1 MTRRRRNQHSTAQ
14 RTFSLDDYRANPAQF
29 IAEIL
34 IDPETRKPFE
44 LLPAERAFLDRAF
57 LTDAG
62 GRLIYPEQVF
72 SAPKKSGKTG
82 FAALHTLTMCLIFG
96 GQYAEGYCVAND
108 LEQAQGRVF
117 QAIKRI
123 VESSPELRAI
133 ARIFSDKIEFP
144 VTGATITA
152 LASDYAGAAGANP
165 TISTFDELWGY
176 TSERSRRLWDEMVP
190 PPTRKI
196 ACRLT
201 TTYAGFEGEFELLE
215 ELYKRGL
222 AQPQIGNDLHAGD
235 GLLMFW
241 SHVPVAPW
249 QSVEWIEQM
258 RRQLRPNAFL
268 RMIENR
274 FVSTESTF
282 VDPEWV
288 DRCIDPNWSP
298 VIIDK
303 TLPVYVGCDASVK
316 KDSTAIAAMFF
327 DRSVNKVRLISHRI
341 FQPTKAEPLNFEAT
355 VERTIKELCSRFSVR
370 GIYYDPYQMASVAQR
385 LATAGLPMREYTQ
398 TTDHLTEM
406 GSNLYELVKGANL
419 VLYAD
424 DAIKLAMNRAVAK
437 ETPRGWKISKEK
449 QSHKIDIVIAMAMA
463 ALAAVER
470 GQSQPQL
477 VTSPWIGVHVGPRG
491 GFPDGYQGS
500 FEDFCY
506 AAATGNHRRAGGS
519 GGSVIW

>member
-1 MTRRRRNQHSTAQ
+1 MTRRRRQQQAA
-14 RTFSLDDYRANPAQF
+14 RAFSLDDYRANPAQF

-34 IDPETRKPFE
+34 IDPETRAPFQ
-44 LLPAERAFLDRAF
+44 LLPAERAFLNHAF
-57 LTDAG
+57 LTDAS
-62 GRLIYPEQVF
+62 GRLVYPEQVF

-82 FAALHTLTMCLIFG
+82 FAALHTLTMCLLFG

-117 QAIKRI
+117 LAIKRI

-133 ARIFSDKIEFP
+133 ARVFSDRVEFP
-144 VTGATITA
+144 ITGASIAA

-201 TTYAGFEGEFELLE
+201 TTYAGFEGESTLLE

-222 AQPQIGNDLHAGD
+222 AQPQIGADLHAGD

-249 QSVEWIEQM
+249 QSVEWVEQM

-282 VDPEWV
+282 VDPEWI
-288 DRCIDPNWSP
+288 DNCIDPAGSP
-298 VIIDK
+298 VIGDRA
-303 TLPVYVGCDASVK
+303 LPVYIGCDASVK
-316 KDSTAIAAMFF
+316 KDSTAIAAVCF
-327 DRSVNKVRLISHRI
+327 DRSVNKVRLVAHRI
-341 FQPTKAEPLNFEAT
+341 FQPTQAEPLNFEAT
-355 VERTIKELCSRFSVR
+355 VERTVKELCGRFSVR
-370 GIYYDPYQMASVAQR
+370 GVYYDPYQMTSVAQR

-398 TTDHLTEM
+398 TTDHLTAI
-406 GSNLYELVKGANL
+406 GSNLYELIKGGNI
-419 VLYAD
+419 VLYPDA
-424 DAIKLAMNRAVAK
+424 AIKLALNRAVAK
-437 ETPRGWKISKEK
+437 ETPRGWKITKEK
-449 QSHKIDIVIAMAMA
+449 QSHKIDVVIAMAMA

-470 GQSQPQL
+470 GQNELRL
-477 VTSPWIGVHVGPRG
+477 VTSEWIGVHTAPKLG
-491 GFPDGYQGS
+491 GFGS
-500 FEDFCY
+500 TPEDLAY
-506 AAATGNHRRAGGS
+506 AAAGRFSGRGN
-519 GGSVIW
+519 GGSVCW

>member
-1 MTRRRRNQHSTAQ
+1 V
-14 RTFSLDDYRANPAQF
+14 
-29 IAEIL
+29 
-34 IDPETRKPFE
+34 
-44 LLPAERAFLDRAF
+44 PAERAFLDRAF

-201 TTYAGFEGEFELLE
+201 TTYAGFEGESELLE

-282 VDPEWV
+282 VDPEWI
-288 DRCIDPNWSP
+288 DRCIDPVWSP
-298 VIIDK
+298 VISNK
-303 TLPVYVGCDASVK
+303 TLPVYVGVDASVK

-327 DRSVNKVRLISHRI
+327 DRDVNKVRLVAHRI
-341 FQPTKAEPLNFEAT
+341 FQPTNAEPLNFEAT
-355 VERTIKELCSRFSVR
+355 VERTIRELCGRFLVR
-370 GIYYDPYQMASVAQR
+370 GIYYDPYQLASVAQR

-419 VLYAD
+419 VLYPD

-437 ETPRGWKISKEK
+437 ETPRGWKITKEK

-463 ALAAVER
+463 AIAAVER
-470 GQSQPQL
+470 GQNEPRL
-477 VTSPWIGVHVGPRG
+477 VTSEWIGVHAGPRTGFAGAPGFG
-491 GFPDGYQGS
+491 GTPEDVAWQAAGS
-500 FEDFCY
+500 CF
-506 AAATGNHRRAGGS
+506 GG
-519 GGSVIW
+519 GGRNGSVVW